1 MSRQV
6 ERVMEQV
13 QNATQVQT
21 EQVHQT
27 AMQSGDAEAGALAEH
42 PETLAR
48 FDWSAVLHHLQ
59 NATLEGERLAA
70 NVVESGREQVGT
82 FDWASVG
89 DSLEAVPDS
98 DRRAHQP
105 WALCELHML
114 TSPERLHYV
123 IIVWQAAEES
133 RRVAAQAVES
143 GVHGL
148 KDIDWSGIGNGLQ
161 DAADQSRHLANQ
173 VSW

>member
-1 MSRQV
+1 M
-6 ERVMEQV
+6 
-13 QNATQVQT
+13 QNATHVRT
-21 EQVHQT
+21 EQVHQKAT
-27 AMQSGDAEAGALAEH
+27 QSGDAAAGALTDR

-70 NVVESGREQVGT
+70 TVVESGREQVGT

-105 WALCELHML
+105 WALCDLHML
-114 TSPERLHYV
+114 TSPGRLHYV
-123 IIVWQAAEES
+123 MIDWQAAAES

-143 GVHGL
+143 SVHSL
-148 KDIDWSGIGNGLQ
+148 KDIDWSGISNGLQ
-161 DAADQSRHLANQ
+161 EAADQSRHLANQ